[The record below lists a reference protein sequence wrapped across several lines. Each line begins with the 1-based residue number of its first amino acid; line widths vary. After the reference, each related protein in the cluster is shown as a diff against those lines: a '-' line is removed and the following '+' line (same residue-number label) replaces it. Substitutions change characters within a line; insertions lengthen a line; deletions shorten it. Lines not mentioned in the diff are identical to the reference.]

1 MTIFVDTSA
10 LLAVLDGDDAM
21 HPPAKNTWSRC
32 LNDRQ
37 KLLTTN
43 YVIVETA
50 ALVQSRFGMS
60 AARVFHEAI
69 VPMLQIEWIAQP
81 MHTTAVSAL
90 LTANRRN
97 LSLVDCVSFETMR
110 RLGLTEAFTVDR
122 HFAEQGFAVV
132 P

>member
-21 HPPAKNTWSRC
+21 HGAARDSWSRC

-37 KLLTTN
+37 KLLTTS

-50 ALVQSRFGMS
+50 ALVQGRFGMP

-69 VPMLQIEWIAQP
+69 APMLQIEWIDQP
-81 MHTTAVSAL
+81 MHSTAVSAL
-90 LTANRRN
+90 LIANRRR
-97 LSLVDCVSFETMR
+97 LSLVDCASFETMR
-110 RLGLTEAFTVDR
+110 RLDLTEAFTFDR
-122 HFAEQGFAVV
+122 QFAEQGFAVV